1 MSHWHHKVADPLA
14 QDLLMRMMVK
24 LMMRMMR
31 LVIRMM
37 ARLVNGDEDGDQDND
52 ELLLTTV
59 IEMMATL
66 RSPSNVSRL
75 SWRDRYSCSYASSCA
90 TFDHSLHCWCSTY
103 CIPVIF

>member
-14 QDLLMRMMVK
+14 QNLLMRMMVK
-24 LMMRMMR
+24 LMMRMVKLMMRKMR
-31 LVIRMM
+31 LVMGIMT
-37 ARLVNGDEDGDQDND
+37 RLAM
-52 ELLLTTV
+52 TTV

-66 RSPSNVSRL
+66 RSPPNVSRL

>member
-1 MSHWHHKVADPLA
+1 MSHWHHEVADPLA
-14 QDLLMRMMVK
+14 QDLLMVK

-31 LVIRMM
+31 LVMRKM
-37 ARLVNGDEDGDQDND
+37 ARLVM
-52 ELLLTTV
+52 TTV

>member
-14 QDLLMRMMVK
+14 QDLLMVK
-24 LMMRMMR
+24 LMMRMTR
-31 LVIRMM
+31 LAMRMM
-37 ARLVNGDEDGDQDND
+37 ARLVMRIMTR
-52 ELLLTTV
+52 LAMTTV

>member
-14 QDLLMRMMVK
+14 QDLLMRMMVR

-31 LVIRMM
+31 LVMRMM
-37 ARLVNGDEDGDQDND
+37 ERLV
-52 ELLLTTV
+52 LTTV
-59 IEMMATL
+59 IDIMATL

>member
-14 QDLLMRMMVK
+14 QDLLMVK
-24 LMMRMMR
+24 LMMRMTR
-31 LVIRMM
+31 LVMRMM
-37 ARLVNGDEDGDQDND
+37 ARLAM
-52 ELLLTTV
+52 TTV

>member
-1 MSHWHHKVADPLA
+1 MSHWHHEVADPLA
-14 QDLLMRMMVK
+14 QHLLMVK

-31 LVIRMM
+31 LVMRMM
-37 ARLVNGDEDGDQDND
+37 ARLVM
-52 ELLLTTV
+52 TTV

-103 CIPVIF
+103 CIPLIF

>member
-1 MSHWHHKVADPLA
+1 
-14 QDLLMRMMVK
+14 
-24 LMMRMMR
+24 MMRMMR
-31 LVIRMM
+31 LVMRMM
-37 ARLVNGDEDGDQDND
+37 MERSVMRIM
-52 ELLLTTV
+52 TTV